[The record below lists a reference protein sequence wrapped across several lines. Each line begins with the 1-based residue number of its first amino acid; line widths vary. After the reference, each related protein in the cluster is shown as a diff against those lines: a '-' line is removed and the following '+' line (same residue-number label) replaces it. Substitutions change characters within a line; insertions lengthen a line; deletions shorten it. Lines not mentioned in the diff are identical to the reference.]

1 VAEAFEAEVKITTD
15 EAVRN
20 LRDLEKELGGVSE
33 GMSGASSSGSN
44 FAQNLTA
51 AVVTVQAAFAAIS
64 KLVETVRAAAD
75 EFERQSGILNRF
87 NGDVSEAARRT
98 NGLVSQLDLMA
109 AQNRVAASGLQL
121 TGEQFA
127 TLSVRASEM
136 AAATGGDATE
146 GINRLMQAIATG
158 RTGALREYGVD
169 LEGITDMTEKQE
181 EAIRQLTEGYE
192 DAESSADTF
201 GGMLAVLETRMEDA
215 KTEMIAAANDSG
227 LLEQAMDSLSG
238 ATAAFTDEL
247 SEMDSGLTLSQEIAI
262 SGAAAFA
269 AFAEQVEYY
278 AQVMAAIDWSGDLD
292 NMAAAAQRIQAI
304 QDPGSMTDRIAALT
318 IEGRNAVA
326 NQSSTGPGMLARDDS
341 PARTRRRSSGRRN
354 EPDTVE
360 GPATELKLKEELL
373 QAIAEQEA
381 AEQRLLENQS
391 AKAQAAADIAKAERE
406 RVELMIQQT
415 EEAKKQKQLAMEAI
429 EAERERQATLRRAR
443 RVQDGVMQGVEGI
456 AEVTKKTI
464 ELSKEGGMSTK
475 EAFKTA
481 VDEWLKQLAI
491 QEAWKGA
498 AATVEAIG
506 LAITNPPAAGTK
518 VAEAAGH
525 FAIAAAAGGAS
536 AAIPN
541 AASPSGGG
549 EATRPTAVGGNDGGG
564 GNGGTVVVNYNAPT
578 AEAQI
583 GRMQGRAEKA
593 AGRRFGT

>member
-1 VAEAFEAEVKITTD
+1 MAEPYEGKIGISTE

-20 LRDLEKELGGVSE
+20 LRELETELEQVTE
-33 GMSGASSSGSN
+33 GMDGAGSSGSN

-64 KLVETVRAAAD
+64 KLADAVKGAAD
-75 EFERQSGILNRF
+75 EFERQAGIMNRF
-87 NGDVSEAARRT
+87 NGDISEAARRT

-304 QDPGSMTDRIAALT
+304 QDPGSMSDRIAALT

-341 PARTRRRSSGRRN
+341 PARTHRRSGGRRN
-354 EPDTVE
+354 DPDTVE

-373 QAIAEQEA
+373 QRIAEQEA
-381 AEQRLLENQS
+381 AEQRLLENQT
-391 AKAQAAADIAKAERE
+391 AKAQAAAEIAKAERE

-481 VDEWLKQLAI
+481 IDEWLKQLAI

-506 LAITNPPAAGTK
+506 AAVMNAPHAAAK
-518 VAEAAGH
+518 AAEAAGH

-541 AASPSGGG
+541 AASPGGG
-549 EATRPTAVGGNDGGG
+549 AEATRPASVGGSEGGG
-564 GNGGTVVVNYNAPT
+564 GGGGTVVINFNSPT
-578 AEAQI
+578 SEAQI
-583 GRMQGRAEKA
+583 GRQQVRAERA
-593 AGRRFGT
+593 ANRRFGT

>member
-1 VAEAFEAEVKITTD
+1 
-15 EAVRN
+15 
-20 LRDLEKELGGVSE
+20 
-33 GMSGASSSGSN
+33 
-44 FAQNLTA
+44 
-51 AVVTVQAAFAAIS
+51 
-64 KLVETVRAAAD
+64 
-75 EFERQSGILNRF
+75 
-87 NGDVSEAARRT
+87 
-98 NGLVSQLDLMA
+98 
-109 AQNRVAASGLQL
+109 
-121 TGEQFA
+121 
-127 TLSVRASEM
+127 
-136 AAATGGDATE
+136 
-146 GINRLMQAIATG
+146 
-158 RTGALREYGVD
+158 
-169 LEGITDMTEKQE
+169 
-181 EAIRQLTEGYE
+181 
-192 DAESSADTF
+192 
-201 GGMLAVLETRMEDA
+201 
-215 KTEMIAAANDSG
+215 
-227 LLEQAMDSLSG
+227 
-238 ATAAFTDEL
+238 
-247 SEMDSGLTLSQEIAI
+247 
-262 SGAAAFA
+262 
-269 AFAEQVEYY
+269 
-278 AQVMAAIDWSGDLD
+278 
-292 NMAAAAQRIQAI
+292 
-304 QDPGSMTDRIAALT
+304 
-318 IEGRNAVA
+318 
-326 NQSSTGPGMLARDDS
+326 MLARDDS